1 VFFLLNFV
9 NFRKQ
14 LVTRRMQLDLPDLPD
29 GHVNKVKTRGDP
41 VSFYSY
47 GRKRRTLVHQLL
59 VVDHLSIIFCVAC
72 LLFPLQP
79 AAFSLV
85 LQGVEGWP
93 LHRGVLQ
100 RIKAHGNHL
109 DFSVTVSFFHFPTR
123 SFFGSTWQSGAGAA
137 QKEGG
142 KGDESFR
149 AYGVTLNEVVNWYT
163 YIDDPRTC
171 VLVELVAT
179 ETNPELNIAVD
190 SFACGWTVLQPSPF
204 GRRGI
209 PSVDSREE
217 GESSDQLLARGAY
230 LTARVFKG
238 TPRSLLAADS
248 KASLDEVLA
257 SLEEE
262 NSSTSA
268 AAVLR
273 YQLVTHHAL
282 LKARSL
288 FAENE
293 LVGSSDV
300 VPGLQLRRA
309 AGEKHRRIAAFGH
322 SVVDTA
328 SGGTVSKSR
337 KKLRRRKARLDDD
350 DDDSAGGDS
359 EDLAS
364 AVAVARGVHLQP
376 TLELEVSKPL
386 VRVQDCAEMEVAL
399 RRSFDWSLERDERP
413 LEALKRIYPKR
424 PMATA
429 AEKDAALSLVRLSEP
444 QTIRFQVLERRLRFV
459 VHNSRQVVD
468 GAVIRL
474 GERDRTTSESEGN
487 QAPATEL
494 FAIKGKDSAKAQ
506 EDRHAS
512 VTLKGFSRHKQ
523 MALVAFLEYVVRPEQ
538 NGLRVPLPAGS
549 SGDLTAIFPDPGDR
563 DDYLTRHAARATIVV
578 GAAHFLPF
586 DGKLLRLRGTSD
598 GRALNSPCDEKS
610 GRFTLALQV
619 DEATRMLATQLPEKP
634 LVWPLPGSDDLF
646 DGQRMEDPD
655 KPLRLVKFKCEARE
669 AYRSSSRSS
678 GENASGQAAVADE
691 TPSDP
696 ANESDGDDDGS
707 GGEEKE
713 GDDDDNESSSASEIS
728 HSGAESESSHGS
740 ATKKKK
746 KSSRRRDRH
755 RYRSPTEK
763 SPRRSTTRP
772 EEKEEPASSPSS
784 LDTAPSPAPSPRPRY
799 HRTQPAVSFDATR
812 GRDDDLADAL
822 MMHSNRGGLASADP
836 SSLFAHTLSAPILAE
851 TSTSARNQTFVA
863 RPGQASTFGAALLT
877 NGRTAGGGSGHRSQS
892 IEGPTENRMPY
903 GGGGAIP
910 FGDSQ
915 AENHFHA
922 SSGQQLSRASRA
934 RLGASSQWG
943 GPLPQEQ
950 TGDLSGTAADTLSA
964 DVSVEMSDPRCRSVL
979 TLRFAAYRAPDRGSA
994 LPAAIS
1000 ISYRFFDRPP
1010 VRSGRMTLK
1019 LDVAQARGAVSN
1031 ATPRLLVVESGNNG
1045 GAGARMHSRDEVG
1058 LPPDEKIVFDACT
1071 VTGGEAREVFEY
1083 LSHRTMYL
1091 DVWDADSLLLLGTV
1105 ALPLHQ
1111 FMRQGRAVVQR
1122 AFEYDVVAPSG
1133 TDEANATVELHS
1145 GMPPV
1150 GTTIGLLQVAT
1161 CCYGEQGLGDQ
1172 PGAASHVPPPKLV
1185 PQGALVNW
1193 RLATSANAA
1202 TTSAAGLPI
1211 HEDDGAKKR
1220 PSVRKRARPLTER
1233 GSEVTDALRG
1243 VTSNR
1248 SSHLSTASRSEPF
1261 RPAIATTD
1269 DPSAVTYAELLTLSK
1284 RFRDETRKGRV
1295 MYAGKLLQLL
1305 DVPTVAKAEA
1315 ALVKDLTA
1323 LEDRGRSLE
1332 DLARLLDRHG
1342 DGRVRGVDLHEGL
1355 QSLCPRTFGRLKLR
1369 DAKLLV
1375 ARIVGDSGV
1384 VNLPSLVAWVRQ
1396 RQSTSGIET
1405 KLKELLA
1412 SAKTT
1417 LGVADTAAAFKTHMP
1432 TEDGQVI
1439 SAAHFVS
1446 AVRELQSKLRSA
1458 QGEASLSPQDKALSD
1473 VHLNRFL
1480 ASWLDAQ
1487 KHLQLWP
1494 LLDRLG
1500 LEGANEALEAQG
1512 KSNTQSDE
1520 GAAAAAAA
1528 DASGEGAA
1536 GGAAAVPTRTE
1547 LDAMATPDDV
1557 QKKPEETEGITS
1569 TEVAAAAEP
1578 NTNKE
1583 NNASTNDAASAKAS
1597 QDDNDEGEGES
1608 KVDYSSAL
1616 LDISQD
1622 PPAAG
1627 DGASEYVFSTDP
1639 STAALER
1646 KLRRVAQSFQARV
1659 ERSGV
1664 GADVE
1669 ALFSQY
1675 DLENTGS
1682 ILRSELVNVLM
1693 QLGLALID
1701 APPIGGSSSYGG
1713 GDAGEGAEG
1722 ERRRRLAQMAK
1733 LKGGIDQRTVRLR
1746 TRQPSLLQGEGG
1758 NDEGGFGEG
1767 GEELALLKWYREG
1780 SKKNMVKAM
1789 VEAGVKTE
1797 LHVCPR
1803 FATTTF
1809 FEQPVA
1815 NPFSGEERLTVK
1827 IDKPH
1832 LLRIV
1837 TDRDEWQHL
1846 RQHVPPPPGFPP
1858 LGPGVEEDMVDGPSK
1873 QLWVAPH
1880 ETVHVPLAC
1889 LLLSPHSD
1897 AVPEEGER
1905 IVVTFTSVAHGAVVA
1920 LLHLVLHP
1928 RPPVVHRTLRLHAPE
1943 GHIVKRTFRVPT
1955 ATGRYRQP
1963 VPLFITTVEGKGQR
1977 SALVESQEDH
1987 DGALLVAL
1995 KYSKLGS
2002 FPASGD
2008 LFVALY
2014 SDKWRTSLRE
2024 LWHVVVSS
2032 RLKKDVHACLG
2043 TATQAELVVRGDP
2056 HHQAPRRVRAYASN
2070 QLEVAF
2076 SPAGP
2081 FHLAPASNLT
2091 RVALRWTP
2099 LGHPGVRTSSI
2110 HLVDVE
2116 TKQLVAAWQL
2126 CAVAA
2131 APTVTTEFEVAVI
2144 VGEPGHKKVSYENPW
2159 PRAQTYRLRSSD
2171 PSRMRPKVER
2181 VLVEARGRTYVRL
2194 YFAPQERAGTSEV
2207 FLLVNDEADQ
2217 NDECFRII
2225 VNAEH

>member
-1 VFFLLNFV
+1 
-9 NFRKQ
+9 
-14 LVTRRMQLDLPDLPD
+14 M
-29 GHVNKVKTRGDP
+29 
-41 VSFYSY
+41 
-47 GRKRRTLVHQLL
+47 
-59 VVDHLSIIFCVAC
+59 
-72 LLFPLQP
+72 
-79 AAFSLV
+79 

-93 LHRGVLQ
+93 MHRGVLQ
-100 RIKAHGNHL
+100 RIKAHGNNL

-142 KGDESFR
+142 GDERFR

-171 VLVELVAT
+171 VLAELVAT
-179 ETNPELNIAVD
+179 ESNPELSIAVD

-209 PSVDSREE
+209 PSVDSKEE
-217 GESSDQLLARGAY
+217 GESADQLLARGAY
-230 LTARVFKG
+230 LTAPIFKG
-238 TPRSLLAADS
+238 TPRSLLASDS
-248 KASLDEVLA
+248 RASLEEVLA

-262 NSSTSA
+262 ALTTSSSSS
-268 AAVLR
+268 AVLR

-293 LVGSSDV
+293 LVGSNDI
-300 VPGLQLRRA
+300 VPGLQLRRSP
-309 AGEKHRRIAAFGH
+309 GEKHKRIAAFGL
-322 SVVDTA
+322 STVNAT
-328 SGGTVSKSR
+328 GGTVSTSR
-337 KKLRRRKARLDDD
+337 KKLRRRKPRHNRDDDDDD
-350 DDDSAGGDS
+350 DDDSV
-359 EDLAS
+359 EDDDEGEEGELSS

-386 VRVQDCAEMEVAL
+386 VRVQDCAEMEVAM
-399 RRSFDWSLERDERP
+399 RRSFDWSLDRDESP
-413 LEALKRIYPKR
+413 LEALKRLYPKR
-424 PMATA
+424 SMATA
-429 AEKDAALSLVRLSEP
+429 SERDAALALVRLSEP

-468 GAVIRL
+468 SAVVRL
-474 GERDRTTSESEGN
+474 GERDRTTSENEGN

-494 FAIKGKDSAKAQ
+494 FAVKGKNPAKAQ

-512 VTLKGFSRHKQ
+512 ISLKGFCRHKQ
-523 MALVAFLEYVVRPEQ
+523 MAVVAFLEYVVRPEQ
-538 NGLRVPLPAGS
+538 NGLRVPLPTS
-549 SGDLTAIFPDPGDR
+549 SSDDLTATFPDPTDR
-563 DDYLTRHAARATIVV
+563 DEYLTTQAARATIVV

-586 DGKLLRLRGTSD
+586 DGKLLRLRGTCD
-598 GRALNSPCDEKS
+598 GRALNAPCDEKT

-619 DEATRMLATQLPEKP
+619 DEATRVLASQLPEKP
-634 LVWPLPGSDDLF
+634 LAWPLPGSDDLF
-646 DGQRMEDPD
+646 DGQRFEDPD

-669 AYRSSSRSS
+669 HKPSSRRGDDGEKNSS
-678 GENASGQAAVADE
+678 QALVADE

-696 ANESDGDDDGS
+696 ANESDGDDDEGS

-713 GDDDDNESSSASEIS
+713 DDDGSSSASEKS
-728 HSGAESESSHGS
+728 HSDVDSDSSRGPS
-740 ATKKKK
+740 SKKK
-746 KSSRRRDRH
+746 KSSSRRTSNRRRS
-755 RYRSPTEK
+755 RSPSEK
-763 SPRRSTTRP
+763 TPRRSTTRS

-784 LDTAPSPAPSPRPRY
+784 LDTAPSPLPSPRPRY

-822 MMHSNRGGLASADP
+822 MMHPTRGTASTSVDP
-836 SSLFAHTLSAPILAE
+836 SSSSLFAHTLAAPVLAE
-851 TSTSARNQTFVA
+851 TSASARNPTFVSP
-863 RPGQASTFGAALLT
+863 PGTASTFGAALLT
-877 NGRTAGGGSGHRSQS
+877 NGRAAGGSGGHRALPDDRPPMSTL
-892 IEGPTENRMPY
+892 PF
-903 GGGGAIP
+903 GGGGRGGAIP

-915 AENHFHA
+915 ADNHYHA
-922 SSGQQLSRASRA
+922 SSGQRLSRASRA
-934 RLGASSQWG
+934 RLGASTQWG
-943 GPLPQEQ
+943 GPPPQA
-950 TGDLSGTAADTLSA
+950 GDSHGTAAAAVADTLSA

-1031 ATPRLLVVESGNNG
+1031 ATPRLLVVEGGG
-1045 GAGARMHSRDEVG
+1045 GAAGSAHMYSRDEVG
-1058 LPPDEKIVFDACT
+1058 LPPDEKIVFDAST

-1083 LSHRTMYL
+1083 LSHRPMYL
-1091 DVWDADSLLLLGTV
+1091 DVWDADSLLLLGTM
-1105 ALPLHQ
+1105 ALPLHHLL
-1111 FMRQGRAVVQR
+1111 RQGRAVVQR

-1150 GTTIGLLQVAT
+1150 GTTVGLLQVAT
-1161 CCYGEQGLGDQ
+1161 CCYGEQGEGDQ
-1172 PGAASHVPPPKLV
+1172 PGAASHVPAPKLV

-1202 TTSAAGLPI
+1202 ATTAADGLPL
-1211 HEDDGAKKR
+1211 HEDGAKKR

-1233 GSEVTDALRG
+1233 GSEVTDALRA

-1248 SSHLSTASRSEPF
+1248 SSHSATTRGDRF
-1261 RPAIATTD
+1261 HPAIATSD
-1269 DPSAVTYAELLTLSK
+1269 DPSAVTYADLLTLSK

-1405 KLKELLA
+1405 QLKELMA
-1412 SAKTT
+1412 SAKSK
-1417 LGVADTAAAFKTHMP
+1417 LGLAETAAVFMGHVSS
-1432 TEDGQVI
+1432 EEGHVI
-1439 SAAHFVS
+1439 SGAHFVS
-1446 AVRELQSKLRSA
+1446 AVRKLQSKLRSA
-1458 QGEASLSPQDKALSD
+1458 QGEASPPQDKDLTD
-1473 VHLNRFL
+1473 VHLSRFL
-1480 ASWLDAQ
+1480 APWLDAH
-1487 KHLQLWP
+1487 KRLQLGP
-1494 LLDRLG
+1494 LLDLLG
-1500 LEGANEALEAQG
+1500 LEGANQGLEAQG
-1512 KSNTQSDE
+1512 KARKVEGVATPDGTEATAGGTVE
-1520 GAAAAAAA
+1520 GAAAA
-1528 DASGEGAA
+1528 
-1536 GGAAAVPTRTE
+1536 PTTTAE
-1547 LDAMATPDDV
+1547 DAMATPEES
-1557 QKKPEETEGITS
+1557 QKDKPEGAA
-1569 TEVAAAAEP
+1569 EVAAAAADEP
-1578 NTNKE
+1578 RANKE
-1583 NNASTNDAASAKAS
+1583 NNASNDAASAKAS
-1597 QDDNDEGEGES
+1597 QDDNEEAGES
-1608 KVDYSSAL
+1608 KVDASSDF
-1616 LDISQD
+1616 LDVSQD
-1622 PPAAG
+1622 PTTTG
-1627 DGASEYVFSTDP
+1627 GGASEYVFSADP

-1675 DLENTGS
+1675 DPENTGS

-1701 APPIGGSSSYGG
+1701 APPTTGSSRYGDGAGG
-1713 GDAGEGAEG
+1713 GDGAEG

-1733 LKGGIDQRTVRLR
+1733 LKGGVDQRTVRLR
-1746 TRQPSLLQGEGG
+1746 TRQPSLLQGGDSEG
-1758 NDEGGFGEG
+1758 GGFGEG
-1767 GEELALLKWYREG
+1767 NEELALLKWYREG

-1797 LHVCPR
+1797 LHICPR

-1815 NPFSGEERLTVK
+1815 NPFSGEERLTVN

-1846 RQHVPPPPGFPP
+1846 RQRVPPPPGFPP
-1858 LGPGVEEDMVDGPSK
+1858 LGPGVEEDMVDSASR

-1897 AVPEEGER
+1897 AVPDEGER
-1905 IVVTFTSVAHGAVVA
+1905 VVVTFTSVAHGAVVA

-1928 RPPVVHRTLRLHAPE
+1928 RPPVVHRTLRIHAPE

-1955 ATGRYRQP
+1955 PTGRHRQP
-1963 VPLFITTVEGKGQR
+1963 APLFITTVEGKGQR
-1977 SALVESQEDH
+1977 AALVEAQEDH
-1987 DGALLVAL
+1987 EGALVVAL

-2008 LFVALY
+2008 LFLALY

-2032 RLKKDVHACLG
+2032 RLKKDVHASLG

-2056 HHQAPRRVRAYASN
+2056 HHQAPRRVQAYASN

-2081 FHLAPASNLT
+2081 FHLAPAALT

-2099 LGHPGVRTSSI
+2099 LGHPGLRTSSI

-2131 APTVTTEFEVAVI
+2131 APTVTKEFEVSVT

-2171 PSRMRPKVER
+2171 PTRMRPKVER

-2225 VNAEH
+2225 INAEH